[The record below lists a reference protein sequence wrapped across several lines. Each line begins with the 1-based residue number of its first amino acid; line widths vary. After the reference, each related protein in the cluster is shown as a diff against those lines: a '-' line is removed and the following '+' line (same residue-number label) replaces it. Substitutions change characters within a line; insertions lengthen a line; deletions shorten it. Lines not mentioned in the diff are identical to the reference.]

1 MWPACAHACVT
12 FFFIAVSTSVHA
24 PSRLPLHKDH
34 NVLVWLGASAGGSP
48 YGSGHAAREAASG
61 PARRPLSFATRLR
74 GAVASAVA
82 VFKLRLRVLFPGLH
96 IALYT
101 LLDVDG
107 GGRYDTLGGGE
118 TVSRPELVNHLRAGG
133 GVDMPLSAV

>member
-48 YGSGHAAREAASG
+48 YGSGHAARVG
-61 PARRPLSFATRLR
+61 PRRPLSFATRLR

-101 LLDVDG
+101 LLDIDG

-118 TVSRPELVNHLRAGG
+118 AVSRPELVDDLRTGG
-133 GVDMPLSAV
+133 GVGTPLSAV